1 MSSDSLGGGCSF
13 SAAGFPHAGGCTRA
27 RTQGRGDGGVE
38 HTRPVLGQHLVSVRR
53 TLLSGRRGGSG
64 GNNLR
69 GAELLLGRALHDG
82 VLRLLREE
90 DVIVARALGGA
101 GECSVTSRMT
111 RI

>member
-1 MSSDSLGGGCSF
+1 MQPASPTPVAAHVRASKAEVTGALNTLDQCWDNTSSPCGAHS
-13 SAAGFPHAGGCTRA
+13 
-27 RTQGRGDGGVE
+27 
-38 HTRPVLGQHLVSVRR
+38 HT
-53 TLLSGRRGGSG
+53 LSGRRGGSG

-90 DVIVARALGGA
+90 DVIVSRALGEA

-111 RI
+111 IGGV

>member
-1 MSSDSLGGGCSF
+1 MCG
-13 SAAGFPHAGGCTRA
+13 A
-27 RTQGRGDGGVE
+27 
-38 HTRPVLGQHLVSVRR
+38 
-53 TLLSGRRGGSG
+53 LSGRRGGSG

-82 VLRLLREE
+82 VLPLLREE

-111 RI
+111 WRGLESDIGRD